1 MTPPERGRPGRADDP
16 PKAAPADLPGTL
28 TRGAEALGLVLSEG
42 AARRLLAYVALL
54 GKWGAV
60 YNLTAIRDPARI
72 LVEHVLVA
80 LAIDPVLRRHLDLDT
95 ASVADVGSGAGL
107 PGLPLAIV
115 HPTARLL
122 SIEPVGKKIAFQRQV
137 CAELALTNVELHAG
151 RAEGVRRPT
160 DLVLCRAFASLAAFL
175 RASAGLQ
182 RPGTLLAAMKGR
194 RPEVDDEV
202 AALPGSVAVE
212 VVPVSVPFLEA
223 HRHLVLMR
231 VAAPA

>member
-1 MTPPERGRPGRADDP
+1 MTSPERGRPGRADDLP
-16 PKAAPADLPGTL
+16 QAARADLPGTL
-28 TRGAEALGLVLSEG
+28 ARGAEALGLVLSEA

-72 LVEHVLVA
+72 LVEHVLDA
-80 LAIDPVLRRHLDLDT
+80 LAIVPVLRRHVDLDA

-115 HPTARLL
+115 HPTSRVL

-151 RAEGVRRPT
+151 RAEDVRRPT
-160 DLVLCRAFASLAAFL
+160 DLVLCRAFASLAAFV

-182 RPGTLLAAMKGR
+182 GRGTLLAAMKGR
-194 RPEVDDEV
+194 RTEVEDEV
-202 AALPGSVAVE
+202 AALPRSIAVE
-212 VVPVSVPFLEA
+212 VVPVSVPFLDA

-231 VAAPA
+231 VVSPA